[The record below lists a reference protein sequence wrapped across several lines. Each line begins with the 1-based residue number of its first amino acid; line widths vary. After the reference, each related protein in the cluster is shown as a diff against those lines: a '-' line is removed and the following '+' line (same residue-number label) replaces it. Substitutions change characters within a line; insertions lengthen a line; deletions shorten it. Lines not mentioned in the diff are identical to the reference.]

1 MVQSVHAAEGWTRGL
16 ARQATH
22 GSIAFSRLSRAQA
35 LGNHTLP
42 EDGRLNFMYPSVG
55 GVY

>member
-1 MVQSVHAAEGWTRGL
+1 M
-16 ARQATH
+16 
-22 GSIAFSRLSRAQA
+22 A

-42 EDGRLNFMYPSVG
+42 EDGRLSFVYPSVG